1 MYYKDYK
8 RFSAIA
14 LASLMAIAAN
24 AQKENA
30 TSKSST

>member
-1 MYYKDYK
+1 MYTKNYK

-24 AQKENA
+24 AQKENG
-30 TSKSST
+30 T